1 VVRLVAE
8 YRGHRPIISVRTGTA
23 GPAVNR
29 DLVAALSHIPVSDI
43 SDAVGRLYTMGS
55 WMRPLYDPMRRVI
68 GSALTVRMPP
78 GDNWAVFGALN
89 LIKPGDVLVIDWM
102 QYNEGSGSGANFVA
116 EAMDRGL
123 VGVVIDGSW
132 RDVEELIE
140 LDFPI
145 IGRGI
150 VSFSPRKRELGE
162 VNVPVNCGAVIVE
175 PGDLVVGDGGG
186 VVVVPQHAFDAIA
199 RLTMPGRRPG
209 HEAKRKSLENINTL
223 ARKYQELSEEEVSNS
238 HD

>member
-1 VVRLVAE
+1 MVGSVAE
-8 YRGHRPIISVRTGTA
+8 YRGHRAVISARTGTA

-55 WMRPLYDPMRRVI
+55 WMRPLYEPMRRVI
-68 GSALTVRMPP
+68 GNALTVRMPP
-78 GDNWAVFGALN
+78 GDNWAVFGALD

-102 QYNEGSGSGANFVA
+102 QYNEGCGSGANFIA
-116 EAMDRGL
+116 EAIDRGL

-132 RDVEELIE
+132 RDVEELVE
-140 LDFPI
+140 QDFPI

-150 VSFSPRKRELGE
+150 VSFSPGKRELGE
-162 VNVPVNCGAVIVE
+162 VNVPVSCGAVIVE

-186 VVVVPQHAFDAIA
+186 VVVVPQHAFGAIA
-199 RLTMPGRRPG
+199 RLNMSERSSGP
-209 HEAKRKSLENINTL
+209 EAKRKSMENINIL
-223 ARKYQELSEEEVSNS
+223 ARKYQDLSGEEGSNS

>member
-1 VVRLVAE
+1 VVGSVAE
-8 YRGHRPIISVRTGTA
+8 YRGHRPVIPVRMGMA
-23 GPAVNR
+23 GPAVNG

-43 SDAVGRLYTMGS
+43 SDSVGRLYTMGS

-102 QYNEGSGSGANFVA
+102 QYNDGCGSGANFVA

-132 RDVEELIE
+132 RDVDELIE
-140 LDFPI
+140 MDFPI

-150 VSFSPRKRELGE
+150 VSFSPGKRELGE
-162 VNVPVNCGAVIVE
+162 VNVPVSCGGVVVE

-186 VVVVPQHAFDAIA
+186 VVVVPQHAFDVIT
-199 RLTMPGRRPG
+199 RLAMPGGKPG
-209 HEAKRKSLENINTL
+209 PEAKRKSLENINTL
-223 ARKYQELSEEEVSNS
+223 ARKYQELSGEEVSNF